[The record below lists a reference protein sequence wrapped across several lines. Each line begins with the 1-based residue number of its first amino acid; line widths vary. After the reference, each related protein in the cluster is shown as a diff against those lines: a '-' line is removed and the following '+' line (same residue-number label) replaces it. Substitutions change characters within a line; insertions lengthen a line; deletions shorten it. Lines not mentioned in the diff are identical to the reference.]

1 MKLDITFHKSVYPL
15 DVLKKASYRYIDSF
29 SVDFNL
35 SDNLIN
41 CTLNFNE
48 KFTDKQCE
56 YYLDQFK
63 KEVLDQD
70 LREKIKKE
78 TEPVRNLILA
88 QAFSKTELI
97 KDE

>member
-1 MKLDITFHKSVYPL
+1 MNLDISFHKSVYPL
-15 DVLKKASYRYIDSF
+15 DVLKKAAYRFIDSF
-29 SVDFNL
+29 SIDFIPK
-35 SDNLIN
+35 DNQIY

-48 KFTDKQCE
+48 KLTDKQCE

-78 TEPVRNLILA
+78 TEPIRNLVLA
-88 QAFSKTELI
+88 QAFSKTNLI
-97 KDE
+97 EDE